1 MELLKRNE
9 LGFVR
14 DKRAES
20 IANDIETVFN
30 DLCDK
35 YDDVPP
41 LEIESV
47 IHTVIGY
54 YASRRT
60 SKLKANT
67 KGDN

>member
-9 LGFVR
+9 FGLVR
-14 DKRAES
+14 DKRAEN
-20 IANDIETVFN
+20 IANDIENVFN

-41 LEIESV
+41 IEIESV

-60 SKLKANT
+60 SKLKTTT
-67 KGDN
+67 KGGN